1 MNDEELIKNNFTM
14 CSYYK
19 YIGKDKNAFN
29 KARDKFGVLIAY
41 TVDLYDNS
49 EYNMNVSTYYD
60 PYKRKEVEKINESKE
75 ISLLFYYYS
84 NKLDSLR
91 ELSYLKEHKFVS
103 LKFFKKNFTPIDIL
117 NMKSIVRIMKIKKI
131 LD

>member
-1 MNDEELIKNNFTM
+1 MNDEEIIKTDFTI

-29 KARDKFGVLIAY
+29 KAREKFGFLIAY
-41 TVDLYDNS
+41 TVDLYDYS

-60 PYKRKEVEKINESKE
+60 PYKRKEVEKVKETKE
-75 ISLLFYYYS
+75 ISLMFYYYS
-84 NKLDSLR
+84 TKLNELR

-103 LKFFKKNFTPIDIL
+103 LKFFKKNFVPIDIS
-117 NMKSIVRIMKIKKI
+117 NVKSIVRTLKLKSI
-131 LD
+131 LY